1 MDKYIGRK
9 LDGRYDIQEI
19 IGVGGMAVVYKAY
32 DSIEDRTVAV
42 KILKDEFLSN
52 EEFRRRFKNE
62 SKAIAVLSHTNI
74 VKVFDVSFSE
84 ELQYIV
90 EEYIDGITLK
100 EYIDQQK
107 VLTWKETVHFTI
119 QILKALAHA
128 HEKGIVH
135 RDIKPQN
142 IMLLSDGTIKVTD
155 FGIARFA
162 HSETK
167 TMTEKAIGS
176 VHYISPEQA
185 RGDETDDKTDIY
197 SVGVMMYEMLTGRL
211 PFEADSAVSV
221 AIMQMQTDPKKLTEI
236 NESIPEGLEDITLR
250 AMQKEPAKRYQS
262 AMEMLEDL
270 EEFKQNP
277 SIHFEYQYFV
287 DDNPTK
293 YVDSIDQ
300 VREAEPKKEKA
311 VKKKKKSTFIPTLLG
326 ISGAVIV
333 VIALIVF
340 VYLFVNGI
348 FPFSSNAQAYPPNL
362 KGLKYADV
370 MAQANTKYKDFVIK
384 KASDKTDTS
393 IPAGVIISQA
403 PTPDIRQKI
412 HSTIYVVVST
422 GYPTATIPDVYNK
435 DQNTATSTLAAAG
448 FTNIKVSNQYDA
460 NTAKGSVINTDPPR
474 GTVAAVN
481 TAITIY
487 ISNGAQPKVVTV
499 PNVVGEDVNTA
510 RNTITTASLAVGN
523 VTNVSSTQPK
533 GTVIWQSI
541 SGSQVTANT
550 PIDLHVSLGP
560 VDVNLP
566 VSLPNSSTVYNVNVQ
581 VAGKLI
587 NNENIPFTTYG
598 GNGISI
604 SIPGGTYTGTQ
615 DVQIIIS
622 GGDNYYQNKL
632 YKEMQV
638 NFDTGKVTRVIND
651 NSKQF
656 TAPAASS
663 SVVSSSQSASS
674 ANAQ

>member
-9 LDGRYDIQEI
+9 LDGRYDIKEVV
-19 IGVGGMAVVYKAY
+19 GVGGMAVVYKAY

-142 IMLLSDGTIKVTD
+142 IMLLADGTIKVTD

-167 TMTEKAIGS
+167 TMTDKAIGS

-185 RGDETDDKTDIY
+185 RGDDTDDKTDIY

-221 AIMQMQTDPKKLTEI
+221 AIMQMQADPKKLTEI

-250 AMQKEPAKRYQS
+250 AMQKEPEKRYQS

-293 YVDSIDQ
+293 YLDSIDK
-300 VREAEPKKEKA
+300 VREAEPKKTKPA
-311 VKKKKKSTFIPTLLG
+311 TKKKSAFLPALLG
-326 ISGAVIV
+326 ISGAVLV
-333 VIALIVF
+333 VVALIVF
-340 VYLFVNGI
+340 GYLFANGI
-348 FPFSSNAQAYPPNL
+348 FPFSGNAQEYPPKL
-362 KGLKYADV
+362 KGLKYDAV
-370 MAQANTKYKDFVIK
+370 IAQQSTTYKDFVIK
-384 KASDKTDTS
+384 KSGEKTDLTV
-393 IPAGVIISQA
+393 PAGVILSQD
-403 PTPDIRQKI
+403 PTWEIRQKI
-412 HSTIYVVVST
+412 HTVINVVVST
-422 GYPTATIPDVYNK
+422 GYPTATIPDVYTK
-435 DQNTATSTLAAAG
+435 DQKTATDTLTAAG
-448 FTNIKVSNQYDA
+448 FTNVKIVNQYDP
-460 NTAKGSVINTDPPR
+460 NTAKGSVINTDPAR
-474 GTVAAVN
+474 GMTVAQNTVIAV
-481 TAITIY
+481 Y
-487 ISNGAQPKVVTV
+487 ISNGPQPKVVSV
-499 PNVVGEDVNTA
+499 PNVVGSDINTA
-510 RNTITTASLAVGN
+510 KSTLTTVGLVVRN
-523 VTNVSSTQPK
+523 VTNVQSTQPK
-533 GTVIWQSI
+533 GTVTWQSI
-541 SGSQVTANT
+541 SGSQVTAGT
-550 PIDLHVSLGP
+550 PVDLKVSLGP
-560 VDVNLP
+560 VDVNLLI
-566 VSLPNSSTVYNVNVQ
+566 SLPNSSTQYTVNVQ

-587 NNENIPFTTYG
+587 SNSSIPFPTYG
-598 GNGISI
+598 GSDISI
-604 SIPGGTYTGTQ
+604 TIPGGTYTGTQ
-615 DVQIIIS
+615 DVQVIIG

-632 YKEMQV
+632 YKEMTV
-638 NFDTGKVTRVIND
+638 NFDTGNISQIVHD
-651 NSKQF
+651 NSRQF
-656 TAPAASS
+656 TATASS
-663 SVVSSSQSASS
+663 NQSESGTASS
-674 ANAQ
+674 PEQ